1 MQLTTESIEKRPH
14 KLCLHHNISSIIYDN
29 RGIWTYIDIYLY
41 VLKEKRSC
49 ASLLAF
55 IFLFTAS
62 IIVSHT
68 KNDYLKPFPTNCSV
82 WFCFILFNF
91 FVTHV
96 LEPSVKKLC
105 KSVYKIKRN
114 DLNTSSNDFGFEYT
128 LRNLSII

>member
-1 MQLTTESIEKRPH
+1 MQLTTESIGKRPH

-29 RGIWTYIDIYLY
+29 RGIWTYIDIYL
-41 VLKEKRSC
+41 LCIEGKRSC

-55 IFLFTAS
+55 IFFVYCFNNSVT
-62 IIVSHT
+62 HQ
-68 KNDYLKPFPTNCSV
+68 NDYLKPFPTNCSV
-82 WFCFILFNF
+82 WFCFILFIF
-91 FVTHV
+91 FVTHI

-128 LRNLSII
+128 LRKLLII

>member
-41 VLKEKRSC
+41 VLKEKDHVHHFWPSFFAYC
-49 ASLLAF
+49 FNNSV
-55 IFLFTAS
+55 T
-62 IIVSHT
+62 H